1 MKRAILVV
9 FAVACLVR
17 GGILASGMVP
27 AAWIEPETRSEVGRV
42 ARSLA
47 ETGRY
52 ADGYAVPTGPTAHPL
67 PLYTGTLGLLY
78 GLLGMTHAAGV
89 VRCLLGIALYSAM
102 FAAIPWFAVRVGL
115 GVRAGLLGG
124 LAGAIFPRMGAA
136 EVIGWSGDEP
146 LATLA
151 MALLMA
157 ALARRWGKGRCDPR
171 GALAIGFGFGIAFH
185 AAPALLL
192 VLFASALFEAVR
204 SAGRARWLSLA
215 AYVLGA
221 TVACAPWTA
230 RNLTTFGEWFF
241 LRSNFGLELRIAY
254 HDGARPDMVSMDL
267 RGGGSARHPGVD
279 AEEAREVLALGEVE
293 YMRRARREALDWI
306 TAHPAESARLA
317 GARFVLYWLGTAGA
331 TGEAPLAW
339 LLTLLAALGAAHA
352 LPKRSPAERAAVL
365 IPLAAYP
372 IVYYVVTYMARYTV
386 PVGWVLLLL
395 AGAEADH
402 WIRRAE
408 SK

>member
-1 MKRAILVV
+1 MRRAVLVV
-9 FAVACLVR
+9 FAVAFLVR
-17 GGILASGMVP
+17 GGILASGMIP
-27 AAWIEPETRSEVGRV
+27 ADWIEPETRSEVGRV

-47 ETGRY
+47 ESGRY

-78 GLLGMTHAAGV
+78 RLLGMTYAAGV

-124 LAGAIFPRMGAA
+124 LAGALYPRFGAA
-136 EVIGWSGDEP
+136 EVLGWSADEP
-146 LATLA
+146 LAALA
-151 MALLMA
+151 MALLMG
-157 ALARRWGKGRCDPR
+157 ALARRWRSGRCDPR
-171 GALAIGFGFGIAFH
+171 GGVAIGLGFGIAFH

-192 VLFASALFEAVR
+192 VFFGSLFFEALR
-204 SAGRARWLSLA
+204 CDDHARWRSLA
-215 AYVLGA
+215 AYLLGA
-221 TVACAPWTA
+221 ALACAPWTA
-230 RNLTTFGEWFF
+230 RNLATFGEWFF

-254 HDGARPDMVSMDL
+254 HDGALPDMESMDL
-267 RGGGSARHPGVD
+267 RGGGSERHPGVNR
-279 AEEAREVLALGEVE
+279 EEALEVRDLGEIE
-293 YMRRARREALDWI
+293 YMRRARREALAWI
-306 TAHPAESARLA
+306 AAHPGESARLA
-317 GARFVLYWLGTAGA
+317 GARFLLFWFGPY
-331 TGEAPLAW
+331 AW
-339 LLTLLAALGAAHA
+339 FLTLLAALGAWHV
-352 LPKRSPAERAAVL
+352 LPNRSAAERAAML

-372 IVYYVVTYMARYTV
+372 LVYYGVTHMVRYTV